1 MSFLKPH
8 PEGTL
13 IFLRVVPRA
22 SRNEIGEII
31 GDELKLRVTA
41 PPVDSAANRAVVE
54 FLAERLGLGKSGV
67 VLLRG
72 ETSRRKTVLARGLS
86 LENVAA
92 ALRCA

>member
-22 SRNEIGEII
+22 SRNEIGEIV

-72 ETSRRKTVLARGLS
+72 ETSRRKMVLARGLS